1 MKLGNSFSGA
11 LRTFAYFM
19 TSGSQYTLEGIDYLA
34 LYGNEPSAIE
44 QVFAIYANVIELD
57 DAGMVLNAKYAEKR
71 ATDYLRAYCDPSF
84 IVEPPFENWEV
95 ELHEPPPLNDKHGF

>member
-1 MKLGNSFSGA
+1 MANGN
-11 LRTFAYFM
+11 
-19 TSGSQYTLEGIDYLA
+19 QYTLKGIDYLP

-57 DAGMVLNAKYAEKR
+57 NTGKVLNAKFAKKR

-84 IVEPPFENWEV
+84 KVEPPFEDWEV
-95 ELHEPPPLNDKHGF
+95 QLH